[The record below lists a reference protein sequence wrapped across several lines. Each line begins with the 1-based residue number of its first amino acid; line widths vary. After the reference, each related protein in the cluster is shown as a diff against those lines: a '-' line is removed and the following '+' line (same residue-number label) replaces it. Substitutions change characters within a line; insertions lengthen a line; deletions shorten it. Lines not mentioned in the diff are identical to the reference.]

1 MSGDDTGG
9 VTPVP
14 IPNTAVKPVGPMIVP
29 SARKSV
35 IAGLLFEATSG
46 GAGSRSTPRRRFRFD
61 ENLIFTRFNRV
72 DSRRYRVETL
82 RPPYVIC
89 VIEYNNCCNMMI
101 H

>member
-35 IAGLLFEATSG
+35 IAGLLFGFEATSG
-46 GAGSRSTPRRRFRFD
+46 GAGSRSTPRRRLRFD
-61 ENLIFTRFNRV
+61 AALIFTRFNRV
-72 DSRRYRVETL
+72 DPSRGFRFDACR
-82 RPPYVIC
+82 RNAKIFS
-89 VIEYNNCCNMMI
+89 
-101 H
+101 